1 MEYTNC
7 STLHHDRSHSRF
19 KDILAD
25 DSAKTSLT
33 NRLPRMLVRYDAGKG
48 IKVHQKRAEANM
60 AARIEVV
67 VKEPLVFSQRYYL
80 DLYQSFGRREQQG

>member
-1 MEYTNC
+1 
-7 STLHHDRSHSRF
+7 
-19 KDILAD
+19 
-25 DSAKTSLT
+25 
-33 NRLPRMLVRYDAGKG
+33 MLVRYDAGKG